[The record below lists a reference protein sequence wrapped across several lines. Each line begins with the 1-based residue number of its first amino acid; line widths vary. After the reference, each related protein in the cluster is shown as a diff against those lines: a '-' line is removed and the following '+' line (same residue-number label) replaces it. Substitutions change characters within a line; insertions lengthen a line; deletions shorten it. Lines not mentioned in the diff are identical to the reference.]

1 MREDT
6 HQQGLVFSHPNH
18 NHLRIQN
25 QTVKIDHRLVS
36 CGPCYIRAPPSVK
49 FASGVVVANHTQ
61 SGANA
66 KKLDAKLAALVA
78 LLALLGPVA
87 CHGASII
94 CQGGWV
100 RPVPSLLG
108 GGLVCPG
115 NLTSYP
121 LKKSPAPSATA
132 LKVGL
137 IRLFFHD
144 CFVRGC
150 DASVLLRNTSCSS
163 DPTEMFGLPNIN
175 SLRGF
180 EVIDAAKAALEAACP
195 GVVSCADTLA
205 FAARDASSVLSGGR
219 ISSFAMPAGRHDGR
233 VSLANETTDNLPG
246 PFCDLD
252 ALNNFFAAK
261 GLDTNDMVTLSG
273 AHTIGQARCAFVSNR
288 TDMNATLAKDLKD
301 KCRSGGNTKVALD
314 YKTPDTMDVQYYQN
328 VNDDDVVLDSDAALS
343 SPQTKPLVDTY
354 AAGSSGNLWETKF
367 AAAMVKMGSIE
378 VKTSPGADAE
388 IRMKC
393 SIYN

>member
-1 MREDT
+1 M
-6 HQQGLVFSHPNH
+6 
-18 NHLRIQN
+18 
-25 QTVKIDHRLVS
+25 
-36 CGPCYIRAPPSVK
+36 
-49 FASGVVVANHTQ
+49 
-61 SGANA
+61 
-66 KKLDAKLAALVA
+66 DAKLAALVA

-94 CQGGWV
+94 CLGGWV

-121 LKKSPAPSATA
+121 LKKGPAPSASV
-132 LKVGL
+132 LKVGYYNSSSSNACPNAEDIVRKVVEDAVSKDPGTGAGL

-150 DASVLLRNTSCSS
+150 DASVLLRNTSGSS
-163 DPTEMFGLPNIN
+163 EQTEMFGLPNIN

-246 PFCDLD
+246 PFCDLN

-261 GLDTNDMVTLSG
+261 GLDTDDMVTLSG

-288 TDMNATLAKDLKD
+288 TDMNATLAKDLRD
-301 KCRSGGNTKVALD
+301 KCMSGGNTKVALD

-343 SPQTKPLVDTY
+343 SPATKPLVDTY
-354 AAGSSGNLWETKF
+354 VAGSSGNLWETKF

-388 IRMKC
+388 IRKKC

>member
-1 MREDT
+1 MERNQRNSKLPEIDRE
-6 HQQGLVFSHPNH
+6 L
-18 NHLRIQN
+18 
-25 QTVKIDHRLVS
+25 
-36 CGPCYIRAPPSVK
+36 
-49 FASGVVVANHTQ
+49 
-61 SGANA
+61 A
-66 KKLDAKLAALVA
+66 KKMDAKLAALIA

-87 CHGASII
+87 CHGATVI
-94 CQGGWV
+94 CLGGWV
-100 RPVPSLLG
+100 RPVPSLP
-108 GGLVCPG
+108 GGLVCPR
-115 NLTSYP
+115 NLLPNPSLNP
-121 LKKSPAPSATA
+121 IPAPSSSV
-132 LKVGL
+132 LKVGYYNNSSNSNACPNAEDIVRKVVEDAVSKDPGTGAGL

-150 DASVLLRNTSCSS
+150 DASVLLRNTSGGSTS
-163 DPTEMFGLPNIN
+163 EQTEMFGLPNVN

-180 EVIDAAKAALEAACP
+180 EVIDAAKAALESACP

-219 ISSFAMPAGRHDGR
+219 ISSAFAMPAGRLDGR

-252 ALNNFFAAK
+252 ALTNFFAAK
-261 GLDTNDMVTLSG
+261 GLDRDDMVTLSG

-288 TDMNATLAKDLKD
+288 TDMNATLAKDLRRD

-343 SPQTKPLVDTY
+343 SPATKPLVDTY
-354 AAGSSGNLWETKF
+354 AAGSSLSLWETKF

-388 IRMKC
+388 IRKKC